1 MFFEK
6 DYRINKNEI
15 LESVYKKP
23 MPNRFL
29 ANFTNFLVDKNQR
42 ELCPSEP
49 DIKLRKKTTERL
61 DSIRFSMYAIQGLS
75 ILFHFFLNRMDF
87 PIEKFEDS
95 FNKNNH

>member
-1 MFFEK
+1 MEFDVEKFESNQSSEFI
-6 DYRINKNEI
+6 DG
-15 LESVYKKP
+15 
-23 MPNRFL
+23 
-29 ANFTNFLVDKNQR
+29 TNFLVDKNQR